1 MFHVFS
7 PAVFR
12 FCLLRSRV
20 RNNVCALFITS
31 NVYALMCLCCSQ
43 IDFGTK
49 LWCCPFCFTRNH
61 FPPHYAE
68 NITETNLPAELIPQ
82 FTTLEYQLPGKLAG
96 PPAFLFVVD
105 ACVPDNELDALK
117 DSLQQVCVCVCL
129 CACTANMVCFLH
141 MPANKS
147 ARSKDWR
154 SRKCVGHAR
163 GKPGL

>member
-1 MFHVFS
+1 
-7 PAVFR
+7 
-12 FCLLRSRV
+12 
-20 RNNVCALFITS
+20 
-31 NVYALMCLCCSQ
+31 MCLCCSQ

-105 ACVPDNELDALK
+105 ACVPDDELDALK
-117 DSLQQVCVCVCL
+117 DSLQQVCVCVRVR
-129 CACTANMVCFLH
+129 VCVR
-141 MPANKS
+141 
-147 ARSKDWR
+147 ARV
-154 SRKCVGHAR
+154 CVCVFVCVYCQYGMLSPYASEQKRAFKGLAQPQVCGTRAASQAFERMHA
-163 GKPGL
+163 